1 MQETHNSIWQRTKTE
16 KKHLRLKYLQIDG
29 WPLWFDCYKKR
40 RVSGNSKHLD
50 QGQIARNCQESSM
63 RLQAKVSKAKEKRI
77 CSKMLVPLPSA
88 NSWSRILRE
97 LKTCRKRVACWA
109 GRHTGLE
116 QSGEVLRW
124 LPHALHHLPLEQL
137 AVQLAHLPSAVFLS
151 GWCFSCG
158 GLLCTSRPPPKPNLG
173 GKSSQA
179 NRLRFQGKILPHNA
193 RRVIDFQLPTMVA
206 YN

>member
-1 MQETHNSIWQRTKTE
+1 MRETHKSIWQRTKTE
-16 KKHLRLKYLQIDG
+16 KKHLRLKDLQIDG

-109 GRHTGLE
+109 PCLF
-116 QSGEVLRW
+116 
-124 LPHALHHLPLEQL
+124 
-137 AVQLAHLPSAVFLS
+137 VFLFVCLFVCLS
-151 GWCFSCG
+151 RDELKIENIERNLLQEGRLLGWSSHWAQAIRRG
-158 GLLCTSRPPPKPNLG
+158 SPLTSACSPSSSPWTTCCSTCS
-173 GKSSQA
+173 SSQ
-179 NRLRFQGKILPHNA
+179 RCISLWLMF
-193 RRVIDFQLPTMVA
+193 
-206 YN
+206 